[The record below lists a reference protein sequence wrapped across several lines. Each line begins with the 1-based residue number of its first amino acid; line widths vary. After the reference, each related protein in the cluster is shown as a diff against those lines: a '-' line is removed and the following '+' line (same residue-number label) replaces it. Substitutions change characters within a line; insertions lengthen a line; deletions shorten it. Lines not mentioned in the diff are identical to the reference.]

1 MQLSSVALLALCS
14 FAAGFEAPVEAGAT
28 VLVTGA
34 TGRTGSLLYAKLK
47 ADSRIGTVRALVTSI
62 EKARSTLKCTKC
74 DASEGIFLGNVT
86 QPSTLTAAMK
96 GVSTVAIA
104 VGAGPNTSPDLQHA
118 IEFTG
123 VQNQVRALAAGGG
136 AASAAE
142 LRVVLCSS
150 MGTTAPNPKPHEG
163 GDPLTLTLTRT
174 RTLMPTLAPTPTLTI
189 VSRWQHPLLEAQCR
203 GAPRLGLGPGLGFG
217 SGFGF
222 GFGFGLGFG

>member
-1 MQLSSVALLALCS
+1 MTRMSPPTPPLEKLRRGVQIERCPSERMQLSSVALLALCS

-96 GVSTVAIA
+96 GVSTVAIT

-136 AASAAE
+136 AYA
-142 LRVVLCSS
+142 R
-150 MGTTAPNPKPHEG
+150 
-163 GDPLTLTLTRT
+163 RT
-174 RTLMPTLAPTPTLTI
+174 RQNVRHRISQP
-189 VSRWQHPLLEAQCR
+189 RCQC
-203 GAPRLGLGPGLGFG
+203 A
-217 SGFGF
+217 
-222 GFGFGLGFG
+222 